1 MSLKNAGGLA
11 ILILLLAACGQSPP
25 PEEETAAATPPVE
38 TTTEKTAYSPAVAD
52 DLPDTVY
59 WGDTHLHTS
68 YSFDAGAF
76 GNTLD
81 PHDAYRYARGEE
93 VTASMGLKSRL
104 IKPLDFL
111 VVADHS
117 DNMGMI
123 PDLYAGDERLLSDP
137 LGKRFYEDLQAGKN
151 HEVAI

>member
-1 MSLKNAGGLA
+1 MSVKNAGGLA

-38 TTTEKTAYSPAVAD
+38 TTTEKTVYSPAVGD

-123 PDLYAGDERLLSDP
+123 PDLYAGDE
-137 LGKRFYEDLQAGKN
+137 FA
-151 HEVAI
+151 